1 MSPGV
6 SVQSTQATETVRLY
20 EAVDR
25 YPKAFPCERGANRR
39 ARATPAGTA
48 THVPVLVRDRKD
60 LRSQK
65 TKRGVGASI
74 KSRLLQPV
82 IYTWQLLRWA
92 AAKSWRPSKHRG
104 PGRKISTTERI
115 TESYFNV
122 MENRINQLEEKS
134 HIFHR
139 KSSMKLVLY
148 PRRKGTDSQGAS
160 RGSGIQPHHP

>member
-1 MSPGV
+1 MS
-6 SVQSTQATETVRLY
+6 
-20 EAVDR
+20 
-25 YPKAFPCERGANRR
+25 KAFRPLGRSGCRKLLTDIPRHSPVKGG

-65 TKRGVGASI
+65 TKRGVCASI

-92 AAKSWRPSKHRG
+92 AAESWRPSEHRG
-104 PGRKISTTERI
+104 PGRKISTMERI

-122 MENRINQLEEKS
+122 MENRINQPEEKS
-134 HIFHR
+134 HVFHH
-139 KSSMKLVLY
+139 KSSMKLVLH

-160 RGSGIQPHHP
+160 GGSGIQPHHP